1 MLTLQVRRYRLLD
14 LQSSVGASTPSYIA
28 HFLRQILSTTIN
40 KIFFL
45 HCSNRFFLIW
55 NNKMMLYQRNIF
67 VSITIR
73 FNIIAMIFL
82 SIIIGFGFYYS
93 DIITVQLFVPHNTII
108 HYLIVWYIIS
118 KWPDKVLLLF

>member
-1 MLTLQVRRYRLLD
+1 
-14 LQSSVGASTPSYIA
+14 
-28 HFLRQILSTTIN
+28 
-40 KIFFL
+40 
-45 HCSNRFFLIW
+45 
-55 NNKMMLYQRNIF
+55 MMLYQRNIF

-118 KWPDKVLLLF
+118 TWPDKVLLLF